1 MHILLATLLK
11 ERKGRS
17 KGGRRKESRAGGR
30 QREMHCRIVYLL
42 RLTFLGVSG
51 FNPGVP
57 GVAAPAVY

>member
-17 KGGRRKESRAGGR
+17 KGRRKESRAGGR